1 MNSNLLE
8 LGPIT
13 IKWYS
18 FFILLGILLGS
29 FLIIKEWKKK
39 NGKEEDI
46 TNILFYG
53 ILIGI
58 VGARLHYCLF
68 NLDYYKDDLLGIF
81 QVWNGGLAIHG
92 GILFGLIFMIIYC
105 KKKKINLFLLLDII
119 TPSLLLAQALG
130 RWGNFFNQEAFGRI
144 VSLKFL
150 KNLHLPNFI
159 IERMYIDGYYREPTF
174 LYESVISLIGFFL
187 LIVLRKQK
195 KIKTGIL
202 CSTYLIWYG
211 IERLIIETF
220 RSDSLML
227 GPLKVAQIISILFII
242 GGITLIMKSY
252 KKNNYY
258 IEDKIKTRRMKYE

>member
-1 MNSNLLE
+1 MSSNLLE

-18 FFILLGILLGS
+18 FFILLGILIGS
-29 FLIIKEWKKK
+29 FLILKEWKKK

-58 VGARLHYCLF
+58 IGARLYYCLF
-68 NLDYYKDDLLGIF
+68 NFNYYKEDLLGIF
-81 QVWNGGLAIHG
+81 QIWNGGLAIHG
-92 GILFGLIFMIIYC
+92 GILFGLLFMIIYC
-105 KKKKINLFLLLDII
+105 KRKKINLFLLLDII
-119 TPSLLLAQALG
+119 TPSLILAQSLG

-150 KNLHLPNFI
+150 KSLHLPNFI

-174 LYESVISLIGFFL
+174 LYESIFSLIGFIIL
-187 LIVLRKQK
+187 LILRKQK
-195 KIKTGIL
+195 KIKTGTL
-202 CSTYLIWYG
+202 CSIYLIWYG
-211 IERLIIETF
+211 IERLIIESF

-227 GPLKVAQIISILFII
+227 GPMKVAQIISILFILSGTSI
-242 GGITLIMKSY
+242 IILSY
-252 KKNNYY
+252 KNNKYY
-258 IEDKIKTRRMKYE
+258 IEDKLKENEV

>member
-1 MNSNLLE
+1 MSSNLLE

-18 FFILLGILLGS
+18 FFILLGILIGS
-29 FLIIKEWKKK
+29 FLILKEWKKK

-58 VGARLHYCLF
+58 IGARLYYCLF
-68 NLDYYKDDLLGIF
+68 NLDYYKEDLLGILEI
-81 QVWNGGLAIHG
+81 WNGGLAIHG
-92 GILFGLIFMIIYC
+92 GILFGLLFMIIYC
-105 KKKKINLFLLLDII
+105 KKKKINLFLLLDIV
-119 TPSLLLAQALG
+119 TPSLILAQALG

-144 VSLKFL
+144 VSLNFL

-159 IERMYIDGYYREPTF
+159 IERMYINGYYREPTF
-174 LYESVISLIGFFL
+174 LYESVFSFIGFFFL
-187 LIVLRKQK
+187 LIVRKQK
-195 KIKTGIL
+195 KIKTGTL
-202 CSTYLIWYG
+202 CSIYLIWYG
-211 IERLIIETF
+211 IERLVIETF

-227 GPLKVAQIISILFII
+227 GPLKVAQIISILFILS
-242 GGITLIMKSY
+242 GIILIILS

-258 IEDKIKTRRMKYE
+258 IEDKIKNIW

>member
-92 GILFGLIFMIIYC
+92 GILFGLIFMIIY
-105 KKKKINLFLLLDII
+105 
-119 TPSLLLAQALG
+119 S
-130 RWGNFFNQEAFGRI
+130 
-144 VSLKFL
+144 
-150 KNLHLPNFI
+150 
-159 IERMYIDGYYREPTF
+159 
-174 LYESVISLIGFFL
+174 
-187 LIVLRKQK
+187 
-195 KIKTGIL
+195 
-202 CSTYLIWYG
+202 
-211 IERLIIETF
+211 
-220 RSDSLML
+220 
-227 GPLKVAQIISILFII
+227 
-242 GGITLIMKSY
+242 
-252 KKNNYY
+252 
-258 IEDKIKTRRMKYE
+258 